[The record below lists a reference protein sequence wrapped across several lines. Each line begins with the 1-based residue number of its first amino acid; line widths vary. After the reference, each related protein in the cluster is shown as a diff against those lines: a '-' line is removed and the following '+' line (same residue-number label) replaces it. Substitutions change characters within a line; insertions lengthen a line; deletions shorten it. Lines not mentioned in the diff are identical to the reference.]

1 MSRNTIKKEATDKPQ
16 ATTGPSGSWLSL
28 FNPLSSLS
36 DTAIDKYP
44 AFAAEL
50 APGNAKSAYFASKL
64 GAMLLLGAALGGGAA
79 LFTRALN
86 KTRKQLEYDKQLGAP
101 RYMGLGSET
110 AGLAKSATA
119 QGKRPGD
126 VGELGT
132 VDKSVLL
139 ALSASALLAGGAAA
153 HKAFGHAGKSEDKA
167 EQRMRNDVSNQ
178 ELLEIAKLRAANARG
193 QLGYDERQELKS
205 KLISRGFV
213 PAAYATLGKSA
224 SLHKKAEL
232 QWKDVFFGPL
242 ALGILGAAGGS
253 WLLSHRYLSKQDKDN
268 IAYERYKQELERYA
282 RERVE
287 REPLELRTSLL
298 LASALKE
305 NGQPQAVRDL
315 PETTEPNKPLALS
328 L

>member
-16 ATTGPSGSWLSL
+16 ATTGPRGSWISL

-44 AFAAEL
+44 AFAAAL

-64 GAMLLLGAALGGGAA
+64 GAMLLLGAAIGGGAS

-86 KTRKQLEYDKQLGAP
+86 KTRKQLEYDDQLGFI
-101 RYMGLGSET
+101 RYTGLDGET
-110 AGLAKSATA
+110 AGLAKAAAA
-119 QGKRPGD
+119 QKKRPGD
-126 VGELGT
+126 VGELDT
-132 VDKSVLL
+132 IDKSVLL
-139 ALSASALLAGGAAA
+139 ALSAGALLAGGAAA
-153 HKAFGHAGKSEDKA
+153 HKNLGYVGKSEDKA
-167 EQRMRNDVSNQ
+167 EQRMRNEVSNQ

-205 KLISRGFV
+205 RLISRGFV
-213 PAAYATLGKSA
+213 PAAYATLDKSA

-232 QWKDVFFGPL
+232 QWKDVLFGPL

-253 WLLSHRYLSKQDKDN
+253 WLFSHKYFSKQNKDN
-268 IAYERYKQELERYA
+268 VVYARYKQELENYA
-282 RERVE
+282 RERAE
-287 REPLELRTSLL
+287 REPLELRTSLI
-298 LASALKE
+298 LASALK
-305 NGQPQAVRDL
+305 NSAQPQVARDL
-315 PETTEPNKPLALS
+315 PETAEPNKPIALS